1 MAPKTDTAANKEQP
15 LEGRGLEQGKA
26 DRERERE
33 RGAEENEKEPKP
45 GAPVR
50 SKQVSKTPRA

>member
-15 LEGRGLEQGKA
+15 PDGRGAGTGKS
-26 DRERERE
+26 RERERE
-33 RGAEENEKEPKP
+33 GEENEKDPKT

-50 SKQVSKTPRA
+50 SKQVANSPRA